1 MHSVAEAYHT
11 DLISLRAIVE
21 LLVTKSPVP
30 IPAEMGTTDGTVFR
44 FAVLAAH
51 QGGVPKIKASV
62 KI

>member
-1 MHSVAEAYHT
+1 M
-11 DLISLRAIVE
+11 
-21 LLVTKSPVP
+21 KSPVP

-44 FAVLAAH
+44 FTVLAAH